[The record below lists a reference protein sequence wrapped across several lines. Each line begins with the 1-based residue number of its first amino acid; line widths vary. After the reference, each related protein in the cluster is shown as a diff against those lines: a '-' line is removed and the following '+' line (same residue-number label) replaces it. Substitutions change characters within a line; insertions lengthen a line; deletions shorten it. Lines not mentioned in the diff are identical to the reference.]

1 MLCVYDLPGMV
12 PQLIQSHGILEE
24 DADDVRRILSTADPY
39 MTQAANISPLQ
50 YIYDELHPMLYL
62 GHEYPMRL
70 RKKGIAQVHTDM
82 GGGMLGYEVT
92 PYLIKQ
98 LLSSVEESR
107 EIRKGGMPQ

>member
-1 MLCVYDLPGMV
+1 M
-12 PQLIQSHGILEE
+12 
-24 DADDVRRILSTADPY
+24 RRILSSADPY

-92 PYLIKQ
+92 PYLVKQ
-98 LLSSVEESR
+98 LLASAEEAR